1 MAARYTG
8 TGTGHWDRDRDIGTG
23 TGTSG
28 TGPGRGRGH
37 MSINKDEHRMIHLII
52 SMKMTHA
59 SYKISPNT
67 E

>member
-8 TGTGHWDRDRDIGTG
+8 TGTGHWDRDRDIGTD

-28 TGPGRGRGH
+28 PGPGPGH
-37 MSINKDEHRMIHLII
+37 ISINKDEHRMIHLII